1 MEKKLNILTLAY
13 FAFLILLF
21 LSGMFSG
28 VLSEVIYYLSFI
40 LPVAVCL
47 YLTRGDGVGWKKH
60 LTIDKEGVMLSWPL
74 VFPTISLIM
83 LISYITSFIIFTL
96 TGKTSSVDIGDSY
109 LIALITHALIPAI
122 FEEALFRYLPMRLIG
137 PHSPRCAIIV
147 SALFFALVHGD
158 LFSIPYAFIAGLVFM
173 AIDLATDSIIPS
185 VIIHFINNALSV
197 SLMFIPI
204 PGIIFVVY
212 IWIGLLTL
220 ASAITIKRSFEEYE
234 IPLMLITETGEGV
247 RITPNMIFFALI
259 TLSLAILNLL

>member
-60 LTIDKEGVMLSWPL
+60 LTIDKEGVTLSWPL

-204 PGIIFVVY
+204 PGIIYVIY
-212 IWIGLLTL
+212 IWLGLLTF
-220 ASAITIKRSFEEYE
+220 ASVITIKRSFEEYE
-234 IPLMLITETGEGV
+234 IPLMLITEKGEGV

-259 TLSLAILNLL
+259 TLSLAILNIL